1 MKYYDSLYLDLE
13 KDVVIDLYIDKDK
26 FYYVL
31 KTPNHKTGNLIRN
44 FATICNLKLSTGEDG
59 LLQIEGRV
67 PCFINE
73 ENKRVHILKFNNK
86 TVAVINS
93 KGKILPRAMV
103 PAISKTLMSQTKKC
117 DLSIND
123 ILVRTYIEEEYKFIS
138 DVHTHM
144 NANLYPDILIA
155 LGIYHQIRYPYY
167 YVKKLNL
174 KLSANQYNKLEKD
187 RAKVALKYC
196 DTNLVGKY
204 KDRKI
209 DDNTF
214 INFADLIL
222 NNPKDSFYN
231 INKIRVSLSILK
243 DGQAVFTNL
252 EKLYLYRYVFAK
264 GVESNKKII
273 LKNVDKIGYKDV
285 LSYLNKMLED
295 SRNKDYKDNNL
306 FEDKLLWIG
315 RMYKNLGIDYVE
327 ISDTT
332 LVKDNDDPIN
342 ELKSF
347 HKILPLVYKETGV
360 KIRFLCALRR
370 IPLTIV
376 KDKAIDN
383 NYLRN
388 NLDVL
393 KAVCKDP
400 YVVGSDFV
408 GEEINDIGELEP
420 VIKELVSYCKSDPYF
435 TIRIH
440 AGENDSLKDNVS
452 RAIDIIESSLSD
464 NQKMPRV
471 RIGHGI
477 YTSNLKSKK
486 GKQLIRKLK
495 DDNVI
500 LEFQLTSNVRL
511 NNLTVLNNH
520 PIKEY
525 LANGVKAVQG
535 SDGCGIYGT
544 NSLDEELAL
553 VSLLKLSNKDLALMR
568 ESENEIISNSDKSFR
583 RKEKLFNPDNEDIGV
598 YIKRLI
604 EENKKKSLELS
615 FKKDNIYL
623 SNEVFKD
630 KLRPLPLNKMP
641 IVLAGGSF
649 NQDNRNIKLSSFE
662 IRMLDELLNS
672 LNPKKYFFVIGH
684 KLCAYEK
691 YVYDNR
697 KDFEVYCIVPYSIN
711 EKEKKR
717 IENTDINCLVS
728 IENLGMGI
736 YKSFNYEIFER
747 RPSIVIGIDGNSACA
762 NLIQEAKNG
771 KSKALIYVS
780 GSSDILREK
789 AMSLIGYVNIYNNDR
804 DIGKMI
810 KEIKKERTK
819 EWLNLKI

>member
-13 KDVVIDLYIDKDK
+13 KDVVINFYIENDKY
-26 FYYVL
+26 FYIL

-44 FATICNLKLSTGEDG
+44 FAYICKLPLTLNEDN
-59 LLQIEGRV
+59 LLQIEGEV
-67 PCFINE
+67 PCFVNE
-73 ENKRVHILKFNNK
+73 ENKRIHILKFNNK
-86 TVAVINS
+86 TVAVINQ
-93 KGKILPRAMV
+93 KGKIMPRAML

-123 ILVRTYIEEEYKFIS
+123 ILVRTYIKEEYKFRS

-144 NANLYPDILIA
+144 NANLYPDVLIA

-174 KLSANQYNKLEKD
+174 KLSAKQYNKLEKD

-196 DTNLVGKY
+196 DSNLVGKY

-264 GVESNKKII
+264 GVESNKKIV
-273 LKNVDKIGYKDV
+273 LKNVDKIGDKDV
-285 LSYLNKMLED
+285 LSYLNKMLAD
-295 SRNKDYKDNNL
+295 SSNKDYKDNNL

-376 KDKAIDN
+376 KDNAIDN

-400 YVVGSDFV
+400 YVVGSDIV

-420 VIKELVSYCKSDPYF
+420 VIKELVAYCKSDPYF

-452 RAIDIIESSLSD
+452 RAIDIIESSLSG

-477 YTSNLKSKK
+477 YTSDLKSKK
-486 GKQLIRKLK
+486 GKQLIKKLK
-495 DDNVI
+495 DHNVV

-511 NNLTVLNNH
+511 NNLTILNNH

-525 LANGVKAVQG
+525 LANGVKALQG

-568 ESENEIISNSDKSFR
+568 ESEKEIILNADKSFK
-583 RKEKLFNPDNEDIGV
+583 RKEKLFNPNNEDIGV

-604 EENKKKSLELS
+604 AKNKKENKELS
-615 FKKDNIYL
+615 FKKEDIYL
-623 SNEVFKD
+623 ASEVFKD
-630 KLRPLPLNKMP
+630 KLKPLPLDKVP

-649 NQDNRNIKLSSFE
+649 NQDNHNIKLSLFE
-662 IRMLDELLNS
+662 IRMLDKLLS
-672 LNPKKYFFVIGH
+672 SINPKKYFFVIGH

-691 YVYDNR
+691 YIYDNR
-697 KDFEVYCIVPYSIN
+697 KDFEVFCIVPYTVN
-711 EKEKKR
+711 EKEKKK
-717 IENTDINCLVS
+717 INKANINCLVS

-747 RPSIVIGIDGNSACA
+747 RPSVVIGIDGNSSCA

-771 KSKALIYVS
+771 KAKALIYVS
-780 GSSDILREK
+780 GASEILKDK
-789 AMSLIGYVNIYNNDR
+789 ALSLIGYVNIYNNDI
-804 DIGKMI
+804 DVVKMI
-810 KEIKKERTK
+810 KEIKKKGRA
-819 EWLNLKI
+819 NG

>member
-174 KLSANQYNKLEKD
+174 KLSAKQYNKLEKD

-273 LKNVDKIGYKDV
+273 LKNVDKIGDKDV

-295 SRNKDYKDNNL
+295 SSNKDYKDNNL

-332 LVKDNDDPIN
+332 LVKDNDAPIN

-810 KEIKKERTK
+810 KEIKKK
-819 EWLNLKI
+819 GQKNG

>member
-273 LKNVDKIGYKDV
+273 LKNVDKIGDKDV

-810 KEIKKERTK
+810 KEIKKK
-819 EWLNLKI
+819 GQKNG

>member
-13 KDVVIDLYIDKDK
+13 KDVVIDFYIENDSY
-26 FYYVL
+26 YYVL

-44 FATICNLKLSTGEDG
+44 FAYVCKLPLTLGKDN
-59 LLQIEGRV
+59 LLQIKGNV
-67 PCFINE
+67 PCFVNE
-73 ENKRVHILKFNNK
+73 ENKRIHILKFNNK

-93 KGKILPRAMV
+93 KGKIMPRAML
-103 PAISKTLMSQTKKC
+103 PAISKTLMSQTKQC
-117 DLSIND
+117 DLSVND
-123 ILVRTYIEEEYKFIS
+123 VLVRTYIKEEYKFRS

-144 NANLYPDILIA
+144 NANLYPDVLIA

-174 KLSANQYNKLEKD
+174 KLNKKQYSKLEKD

-196 DTNLVGKY
+196 DSNLVGKY

-222 NNPKDSFYN
+222 NNVKDSFYN
-231 INKIRVSLSILK
+231 INRIRVSLSILK

-252 EKLYLYRYVFAK
+252 EKLYLYRYVFTKAI
-264 GVESNKKII
+264 ESDKKISLRNI
-273 LKNVDKIGYKDV
+273 NKIGDKDV
-285 LSYLNKMLED
+285 LNYLNRMLED
-295 SRNKDYKDNNL
+295 SKNKDYKDNTL

-315 RMYKNLGIDYVE
+315 RMYKNLGIDYIE

-332 LVKDNDDPIN
+332 LVKDNDDLIN

-376 KDKAIDN
+376 KDKVVDN

-393 KAVCKDP
+393 KAVCLDP
-400 YVVGSDFV
+400 YVVGSDIV

-420 VIKELVSYCKSDPYF
+420 VIKEIVSYCKNDPYF

-452 RAIDIIESSLSD
+452 KAIDIIESSLSN

-477 YTSNLKSKK
+477 YTSDLRSKK
-486 GKQLIRKLK
+486 GKQLIHKLK
-495 DDNVI
+495 KYNVI

-511 NNLTVLNNH
+511 NNLTILNNH

-525 LANGVKAVQG
+525 LVNGIKAVQG

-553 VSLLKLSNKDLALMR
+553 ISLLKLSNDDLALMR
-568 ESENEIISNSDKSFR
+568 KGEKEIILNADKSFK
-583 RKEKLFNPDNEDIGV
+583 RKEKLFNPYKEDIGI
-598 YIKRLI
+598 YIKKLI
-604 EENKKKSLELS
+604 DENKKKSIELS

-630 KLRPLPLNKMP
+630 KLRPLPIDRMP
-641 IVLAGGSF
+641 IILAGGSF

-662 IRMLDELLNS
+662 IRMLDKLLTS

-691 YVYDNR
+691 YIYDNR
-697 KDFEVYCIVPYSIN
+697 KDFEVFCIVPYTVN
-711 EKEKKR
+711 EKEKKK
-717 IENTDINCLVS
+717 IEKTDINCLVS

-747 RPSIVIGIDGNSACA
+747 RPSILIGIDGNSSCA
-762 NLIQEAKNG
+762 NLVQDAKNG
-771 KSKALIYVS
+771 KGKALIYIS
-780 GSSDILREK
+780 GFSKILKDK
-789 AMSLIGYVNIYNNDR
+789 ALSLIGYVNIYNNDK
-804 DIGKMI
+804 DVDKMI
-810 KEIKKERTK
+810 KEIKKKGRA
-819 EWLNLKI
+819 NG

>member
-1 MKYYDSLYLDLE
+1 MKYYDTLYLDLE
-13 KDVVIDLYIDKDK
+13 KDVVIDFYIENDKY
-26 FYYVL
+26 FYIL

-44 FATICNLKLSTGEDG
+44 FAYICKLPLTLDSDN
-59 LLQIEGRV
+59 LLQIEGEV
-67 PCFINE
+67 PCFVNE
-73 ENKRVHILKFNNK
+73 ENKRIHILKFNNK
-86 TVAVINS
+86 TVAVINA
-93 KGKILPRAMV
+93 KGKIMSRAML

-123 ILVRTYIEEEYKFIS
+123 ILVRTYIKEEYKFRS

-144 NANLYPDILIA
+144 NANLYPDVLIA

-174 KLSANQYNKLEKD
+174 SLSKKQYEKLEKD
-187 RAKVALKYC
+187 RAKVALKYS
-196 DTNLVGKY
+196 NSGLVGKY

-252 EKLYLYRYVFAK
+252 EKLYLYRYVFTKAL
-264 GVESNKKII
+264 VSDKKIP
-273 LKNVDKIGYKDV
+273 LKNTDKIADKDV
-285 LSYLNKMLED
+285 LNYLKRMLED
-295 SRNKDYKDNNL
+295 SQNKDYKDNTL

-327 ISDTT
+327 ISDTS
-332 LVKDNDDPIN
+332 LVKDDDNLID
-342 ELKSF
+342 ELRSF
-347 HKILPLVYKETGV
+347 HKILPLIYKETGV

-376 KDKAIDN
+376 KDKVVDN

-420 VIKELVSYCKSDPYF
+420 VIKEIVNYCKSDPYF

-452 RAIDIIESSLSD
+452 RAIDIIESSLSK

-477 YTSNLKSKK
+477 YTSDLKSKK
-486 GKQLIRKLK
+486 GKELIKKLK
-495 DDNVI
+495 GYNVV

-511 NNLTVLNNH
+511 NNLTILNNH

-525 LANGVKAVQG
+525 LANGIKAVQG

-553 VSLLKLSNKDLALMR
+553 VSLLKLSNDDLVLMR
-568 ESENEIISNSDKSFR
+568 KSEEEIILNADKSFK
-583 RKEKLFNPDNEDIGV
+583 RKEKLFNPNNEDIGA
-598 YIKRLI
+598 YIRGLI
-604 EENKKKSLELS
+604 AENRKKNIELS
-615 FKKDNIYL
+615 FKKDDLYL
-623 SNEVFKD
+623 SNEVFKE
-630 KLRPLPLNKMP
+630 KLKPLPLDKMP
-641 IVLAGGSF
+641 IILAGGSF
-649 NQDNRNIKLSSFE
+649 NQDNRSIKLSSFE
-662 IRMLDELLNS
+662 TRMLDKLLAS

-691 YVYDNR
+691 YIYDNR
-697 KDFEVYCIVPYSIN
+697 KDFEVYCIVPYTVN

-717 IENTDINCLVS
+717 IEKTDINCLVS

-747 RPSIVIGIDGNSACA
+747 RPSIVIGIEGNSSCA
-762 NLIQEAKNG
+762 NLVQEAKNG
-771 KSKALIYVS
+771 KGKAMIYVS
-780 GSSDILREK
+780 GSSEILKDK
-789 AMSLIGYVNIYNNDR
+789 ALSLIGYVNIYNNDR
-804 DIGKMI
+804 DIDKMI
-810 KEIKKERTK
+810 REIKRKG
-819 EWLNLKI
+819 